1 MSSSHDK
8 HGKQDYYE
16 VLSVTQ
22 TATAEE
28 IKSAYRKAAL
38 KWHPDRN
45 PEKKEHAEA
54 KFRECTEAYS
64 VLSDENKRSVYDRYG
79 HAGVA
84 GMGAESGFNSTIFEE
99 FQDIFG
105 DFFGFEDVFGRGQR
119 GRGGRV
125 RAQRGADL
133 RYDMKLSFE
142 EAAAGVNTK
151 IRIPRQEFCEACNG
165 TGAKAGTG
173 VTACETCKGRGQ
185 LNYQQ
190 GFFSISRTCPSCQGA
205 GQVVKEKCPG
215 CRGQGRIEK
224 TKTIDVRVPPGVD
237 SQTRMRV
244 SGEGEPGGNG
254 GPPGDLYIVLEVKD
268 HPFFER
274 RGADLY
280 CTIPISIAQA
290 ALGCEIMV
298 PGLNG
303 EEKVTIAE
311 GTQNGSIIRLKGKG
325 LPDPHGGGK
334 GEFYVNIR
342 VVVPTKMTREQRR
355 LMQQLGETLGVEN
368 RPAERS
374 SSLFEKVKD
383 IFG

>member
-1 MSSSHDK
+1 MPSHTQ
-8 HGKQDYYE
+8 HDYYE
-16 VLSVTQ
+16 ILSVTR
-22 TATAEE
+22 TATQEE
-28 IKSAYRKAAL
+28 IKSSYRKAAL

-45 PEKKEHAEA
+45 PDKKEIAEA
-54 KFRECTEAYS
+54 KFREATEAYT
-64 VLSDENKRSVYDRYG
+64 VLSDANKRAAYDRYG

-84 GMGAESGFNSTIFEE
+84 GMSADSGFNSSIFDE

-105 DFFGFEDVFGRGQR
+105 DFFGFEEVFGRGGGRGRSRVQR
-119 GRGGRV
+119 GS
-125 RAQRGADL
+125 DL
-133 RYDMKLSFE
+133 RYDMRLTFE
-142 EAAAGVNTK
+142 EAAAGVTTK
-151 IRIPRQEFCEACNG
+151 VRLPRQEFCESCNG

-173 VTACETCKGRGQ
+173 VSACEACRGRGQ
-185 LNYQQ
+185 LHYQQ
-190 GFFSISRTCPSCQGA
+190 GFFSVSRTCPSCQGA
-205 GQVVKEKCPG
+205 GQVIREKCPE
-215 CRGQGRIEK
+215 CRGRGRMEK
-224 TKTIDVRVPPGVD
+224 TRTIDVRIPPGVD

-244 SGEGEPGGNG
+244 SGEGEPGPNG

-280 CTIPISIAQA
+280 CTIPISVVQA
-290 ALGCEIMV
+290 ALGTEIRV

-303 EEKVTIAE
+303 EERVTIAE
-311 GTQNGSIIRLKGKG
+311 GTQTGSIIRLKGKG

-334 GEFYVNIR
+334 GDLYINVR
-342 VVVPTKMTREQRR
+342 VMTPAKLTRDQRR
-355 LMQQLGETLGVEN
+355 LLQQLGETLEVEN